1 MADRVGMADA
11 HVIGL
16 RAPVPVKRRSRS
28 ERATA
33 VRDPDVVYR
42 GLAPAVLGYLRAQ
55 GAVDPEDL
63 LMEVFVTVVRD
74 LGKVRGDDDAVR
86 RWVFTIAHHRIV
98 DERRWHARRSRLGT
112 AEAERS
118 DDRTVADPMSTGPDP
133 ELVAALATL
142 TPEQRDVL
150 GLRVVA
156 DLPVAD
162 VAKILRKRPDAVK
175 ALQHRATS
183 KLADL
188 LG

>member
-1 MADRVGMADA
+1 
-11 HVIGL
+11 
-16 RAPVPVKRRSRS
+16 
-28 ERATA
+28 
-33 VRDPDVVYR
+33 
-42 GLAPAVLGYLRAQ
+42 
-55 GAVDPEDL
+55 
-63 LMEVFVTVVRD
+63 
-74 LGKVRGDDDAVR
+74 
-86 RWVFTIAHHRIV
+86 
-98 DERRWHARRSRLGT
+98 
-112 AEAERS
+112 
-118 DDRTVADPMSTGPDP
+118 MSTGPDP

-156 DLPVAD
+156 DLTVAD